1 VLPGVSWSKAGKRSR
16 RARAL
21 IYLPVRLA
29 QGAPTPWDFRRCKE
43 APGSAAPLGRLRERY
58 PRPLVDGAHQ
68 IDTLHPWTARTGC
81 APKIDPEVYTRW
93 KGVRREQGIKRA
105 KHRCGNIDS
114 PLGRLPKLER
124 PRMSHA
130 PKLRLLL
137 ADDHTVL
144 REGLSLILSA
154 VPDMTVVGEAATG
167 EEAFELF
174 LKYDPDVLILDLQM
188 PGKGGVNTV
197 EQILKRRPGAKI
209 LILTAYET
217 EEDIYRAMHAGAI
230 GYLLKD
236 TPPDE
241 LIHAIRAIASGQR
254 YLGRTVGA
262 KLAGRIGAP
271 VLTERELSVLN
282 RIAAGQAN
290 KEIADALSIS
300 EGTVKSHVNK
310 IMQKLGAL
318 SRTDAA
324 MVGLR
329 KGLIRI

>member
-1 VLPGVSWSKAGKRSR
+1 
-16 RARAL
+16 
-21 IYLPVRLA
+21 
-29 QGAPTPWDFRRCKE
+29 
-43 APGSAAPLGRLRERY
+43 
-58 PRPLVDGAHQ
+58 
-68 IDTLHPWTARTGC
+68 
-81 APKIDPEVYTRW
+81 
-93 KGVRREQGIKRA
+93 
-105 KHRCGNIDS
+105 
-114 PLGRLPKLER
+114 
-124 PRMSHA
+124 MSHA

-154 VPDMTVVGEAATG
+154 VPDITVVAEAATG

-174 LKYDPDVLILDLQM
+174 LKHDPDVLILDLQM
-188 PGKGGVNTV
+188 PGKGGVNAV
-197 EQILKRRPGAKI
+197 ERILKRRLGAKI
-209 LILTAYET
+209 LSLTAYET
-217 EEDIYRAMHAGAI
+217 EEDIYRTMHAGAA

-236 TPPDE
+236 TPPEE
-241 LIHAIRAIASGQR
+241 LIGAIRAIASGQR
-254 YLGRTVGA
+254 YLSQSVGA

-290 KEIADALSIS
+290 KEIAEALSIS

>member
-1 VLPGVSWSKAGKRSR
+1 
-16 RARAL
+16 
-21 IYLPVRLA
+21 
-29 QGAPTPWDFRRCKE
+29 
-43 APGSAAPLGRLRERY
+43 
-58 PRPLVDGAHQ
+58 
-68 IDTLHPWTARTGC
+68 
-81 APKIDPEVYTRW
+81 
-93 KGVRREQGIKRA
+93 
-105 KHRCGNIDS
+105 
-114 PLGRLPKLER
+114 
-124 PRMSHA
+124 MSHT

-137 ADDHTVL
+137 ADDHMVL

-154 VPDMTVVGEAATG
+154 VPDITVVAEAATG

-174 LKYDPDVLILDLQM
+174 LKHDPDVLILDLQM

-197 EQILKRRPGAKI
+197 ERILKRRPGAKI
-209 LILTAYET
+209 LMLTAYET
-217 EEDIYRAMHAGAI
+217 EEDIYRTIHAGAA

-236 TPPDE
+236 TPPEE
-241 LIHAIRAIASGQR
+241 LIGAIRAIASGQR
-254 YLGRTVGA
+254 YLSQSVGA

-290 KEIADALSIS
+290 KDIAKALGTS

-329 KGLIRI
+329 KGLIHI